1 MVLIN
6 LSIDSELPFV
16 EGIGGFDDLLY
27 VKDHKYPTFELERQ
41 PMEQINSQKR
51 VSVLVHI
58 LGWATLSTV
67 LLLLLPLS
75 YRVDLPMA
83 FWYKQLFLAF
93 LLSLIFYANMLFM
106 VPRILL
112 QKKLGIYLITVL
124 IGGVLFLGLLITFE
138 NLVHLPELMF
148 KAFNPS
154 EEYQP
159 RGRWIF
165 GDIFYI
171 LLYLLS
177 IGVSTSVASVQ
188 KWQKDEALRIE
199 LDRQRIKTELS
210 YLKAQIN
217 PHFFFNTLNNIYS
230 LTNLDVSKAQEAL
243 LKLSRMMRYVLYE
256 NQKDLTSIQKEIG
269 FINDYVELMKMRL
282 SPKVKLKVEMEEPRE
297 DLLIAPMLLL
307 PFLENCFKHGVSG
320 QKESEILIKLEMM
333 GKTLFFETRNQIFPL
348 NPESPEAQEN
358 GIGLVNTRRRL
369 DLLYPKK
376 HKIKFG
382 EDEANNEY
390 WVNLT
395 ISLE

>member
-1 MVLIN
+1 MESTTSPRRI
-6 LSIDSELPFV
+6 SI
-16 EGIGGFDDLLY
+16 
-27 VKDHKYPTFELERQ
+27 
-41 PMEQINSQKR
+41 
-51 VSVLVHI
+51 LVHT

-75 YRVDLPMA
+75 YRVDLPA
-83 FWYKQLFLAF
+83 AYWSKQIFLAI
-93 LLSLIFYANMLFM
+93 LLCLIFYGNMMFF
-106 VPRILL
+106 VPKILL
-112 QKKLGIYLITVL
+112 RGKPVIYLLAVL
-124 IGGVLFLGLLITFE
+124 IGGILFLGLLIYFE

-148 KAFNPS
+148 KAFNPD
-154 EEYQP
+154 EEYVP
-159 RGRWIF
+159 KGRWVF
-165 GDIFYI
+165 GDIFQL

-188 KWQKDEALRIE
+188 KWQKDETIRVE
-199 LDRQRIKTELS
+199 LDKQRIKTELS

-230 LTNLDVSKAQEAL
+230 LTNLDVQKAQEAL

-256 NQKDLTSIQKEIG
+256 NQKDETSLHKEIS

-282 SPKVKLKVEMEEPRE
+282 SSKVHLRVEIEEPRE

-320 QKESEILIKLEMM
+320 QKDSEILIKMEVM
-333 GKTLFFETRNQIFPL
+333 GRTLFFETRNHIFPL
-348 NPESPEAQEN
+348 HPDSPEAQEN

-369 DLLYPKK
+369 DLLYPNK
-376 HKIKFG
+376 HRIKFG
-382 EDEANNEY
+382 KDQATNEY